1 MSLRADQSQA
11 LVALCAL
18 GALLL
23 TYPLL
28 ALFNRSG
35 SVFGVPLLYAWLF
48 GAWALLIALL
58 AWAART
64 PRPSAP
70 PSTEPTPHPPAHSP
84 AHSPSHS
91 PAHSPAH
98 SQRQSPA
105 R

>member
-35 SVFGVPLLYAWLF
+35 SVLGVPLLYAWLF

-58 AWAART
+58 AWAARASKPGPT
-64 PRPSAP
+64 AGP
-70 PSTEPTPHPPAHSP
+70 PPPNV
-84 AHSPSHS
+84 
-91 PAHSPAH
+91 
-98 SQRQSPA
+98 R
-105 R
+105 